1 MKNIIMTLMILS
13 ASVYASTIGTITA
26 LKGKADIK
34 RGKSLLTAHLGDKL
48 QEKDSVITRDST
60 KVQIIFKDETIITI
74 GKNSNFSIAQYVYED
89 NNPKPSARFGL
100 VRGAMRTITGK
111 IGKIAPR
118 RFTVKT
124 ATTTIGIRGTNF
136 TISGAGSEGQQK
148 VYCTFGAVDVN
159 VLSTGTTVKVPQGT
173 FVAVAVDGS
182 TKLQKYT
189 ATNLSDMQSEE
200 FTNKKSKKS
209 TSKQK
214 QTSSSSAPAK
224 KSSSSSS
231 KPAKKS
237 STSGSKPAKKGS
249 TSGSA
254 PAKKSSTPS
263 TLSNKPK
270 GNSGTSTNGK
280 KNNKNIWT
288 NNKNVTNH
296 DKQNQEEVVRNS
308 TKNIVRYEGGYT
320 GIDYAGS
327 KGARNKPIDGK
338 ADMNV
343 NFGNNSATLRIHN
356 AYSTAISVY
365 DMQIKGNDMTGHQV
379 YPNYGASVRGTKTW
393 GNSYTPGFADGVIS
407 PDKTNIK
414 GSADVYYYNAK
425 KANVQYNINKEA
437 H

>member
-1 MKNIIMTLMILS
+1 
-13 ASVYASTIGTITA
+13 
-26 LKGKADIK
+26 
-34 RGKSLLTAHLGDKL
+34 
-48 QEKDSVITRDST
+48 
-60 KVQIIFKDETIITI
+60 
-74 GKNSNFSIAQYVYED
+74 
-89 NNPKPSARFGL
+89 
-100 VRGAMRTITGK
+100 MRTITGK

-124 ATTTIGIRGTNF
+124 TTTTIGIRGTNF

-200 FTNKKSKKS
+200 FTNKKTKKS

-214 QTSSSSAPAK
+214 SSSSAQAK
-224 KSSSSSS
+224 KSSSSGS

-280 KNNKNIWT
+280 KNTKNIWT
-288 NNKNVTNH
+288 
-296 DKQNQEEVVRNS
+296 
-308 TKNIVRYEGGYT
+308 
-320 GIDYAGS
+320 
-327 KGARNKPIDGK
+327 PIK
-338 ADMNV
+338 M
-343 NFGNNSATLRIHN
+343 
-356 AYSTAISVY
+356 AI
-365 DMQIKGNDMTGHQV
+365 
-379 YPNYGASVRGTKTW
+379 
-393 GNSYTPGFADGVIS
+393 
-407 PDKTNIK
+407 
-414 GSADVYYYNAK
+414 
-425 KANVQYNINKEA
+425 
-437 H
+437 

>member
-1 MKNIIMTLMILS
+1 MKNIIMTLIILG
-13 ASVYASTIGTITA
+13 ASIYANTIGTITA

-124 ATTTIGIRGTNF
+124 TTTTIGIRGTNF
-136 TISGAGSEGQQK
+136 TISGAGSQGQQK

-182 TKLQKYT
+182 TRLQKYT
-189 ATNLSDMQSEE
+189 ASNLSEMQSEE
-200 FTNKKSKKS
+200 FTNKKTKKS

-214 QTSSSSAPAK
+214 QTSSSSASAK
-224 KSSSSSS
+224 KSGSSGS

-237 STSGSKPAKKGS
+237 SS
-249 TSGSA
+249 SGSA
-254 PAKKSSTPS
+254 PAKKSSTHS
-263 TLSNKPK
+263 SKPATK
-270 GNSGTSTNGK
+270 NPESKPGISTNK
-280 KNNKNIWT
+280 KNNKKSIWT
-288 NNKNVTNH
+288 LGGNKKNTNTH
-296 DKQNQEEVVRNS
+296 DDTKDSTVRDS
-308 TKNIVRYEGGYT
+308 IGGSAVRYKGEYT

-327 KGARNKPIDGK
+327 KGSRNAAIKGK

-343 NFGNNSATLRIHN
+343 DFSNNSATLRIHK
-356 AYSTAISVY
+356 AYSNAISVY
-365 DMQIKGNDMTGHQV
+365 DMQIEGNGMTGHQV
-379 YPNYGASVRGTKTW
+379 YPNYGASVRGTRTW
-393 GNSYTPGFADGVIS
+393 GNSYTPGYADGVIS

-414 GSADVYYYNAK
+414 GNADVYYYNAK
-425 KANVQYNINKEA
+425 KANVQYDINKEA